1 VNSNQLF
8 WEYFESVAAPRLAY
22 REPTFRK
29 VFQYLDQIK
38 GPIVIVETGCVR
50 MAGNWDGD
58 GQSTLLFDKYI
69 NARDKDSICY
79 TVDISPESVKEC
91 NYLVSDRVQVNQ
103 DDSVHYLHGLSQR
116 LQDENK
122 TIAFAYLDSF
132 DLDRD
137 YWQPSAIHHLKEL
150 LAIKDCINKETLI
163 VVDDCPMQ
171 THYVSDGEGMIKTI
185 GAPSI
190 GGKGRLI
197 AEYAQATG
205 AKLEFAEYQA
215 GWTGL

>member
-1 VNSNQLF
+1 MQTNQSF

-22 REPTFRK
+22 RESTFRK
-29 VFQYLDQIK
+29 IFEYLDQIK

-50 MAGNWDGD
+50 SAGNWDGD

-69 NARDKDSICY
+69 SARDEDSICY
-79 TVDISPESVKEC
+79 TVDISPASVQEC
-91 NYLVSDRVQVNQ
+91 KYLVSDRVQVNQ
-103 DDSVHYLHGLSQR
+103 DDSVHYLYGLSQQ
-116 LQDENK
+116 LLAENK
-122 TIAFAYLDSF
+122 TITFAYLDSF
-132 DLDRD
+132 DLDKV

-150 LAIKDCINKETLI
+150 LAIKDCITKKTLI

-171 THYVSDGEGMIKTI
+171 AHYVSAGEGLIKAIETP
-185 GAPSI
+185 AI

-197 AEYAQATG
+197 AEYAQAIG

-215 GWTGL
+215 GWTGF

>member
-1 VNSNQLF
+1 
-8 WEYFESVAAPRLAY
+8 
-22 REPTFRK
+22 
-29 VFQYLDQIK
+29 
-38 GPIVIVETGCVR
+38 
-50 MAGNWDGD
+50 
-58 GQSTLLFDKYI
+58 
-69 NARDKDSICY
+69 
-79 TVDISPESVKEC
+79 
-91 NYLVSDRVQVNQ
+91 LVSDRVQVNQ

-205 AKLEFAEYQA
+205 AKLEFSEYQA